1 MKEKYRMIIDD
12 IDAKMLELLS
22 ERLCVID
29 DLSAEKRENGLPIE
43 DLSRE
48 EKMLGNVQTD
58 EGRALIKALTAISK
72 AYQKGHF
79 NIYLTGMPY
88 SGKSTVLR
96 ELADVT
102 DRECVDTDEL
112 IEKLAGMS
120 IPDIF
125 KKRGEDG
132 FRKLESDVLRECARR
147 GSLIVATGG
156 GILTRDGNI
165 PVIKNSGTVVL
176 IDRPLDELRESYLAD
191 KSGIR
196 PLIKSVDDLE
206 LMYFERFKRY
216 RETADMIISDRAD
229 AAAKIIEF
237 AKEKGLYV

>member
-1 MKEKYRMIIDD
+1 MKEKFRLIIDD

-29 DLSAEKRENGLPIE
+29 DLSAEKRENGLPVE

-58 EGRALIKALTAISK
+58 EGRALIKTLTAISK

-88 SGKSTVLR
+88 SGKSTVLA
-96 ELADVT
+96 ELRSVSR
-102 DRECVDTDEL
+102 RECVDTDEL
-112 IEKLAGMS
+112 IEKRAGMS

-125 KKRGEDG
+125 KKRGEEG
-132 FRKLESDVLRECARR
+132 FRELESDVLRECARR

-165 PVIKNSGTVVL
+165 PVIKNSGIVVL
-176 IDRPLDELRESYLAD
+176 IDRTLDELRESYLAD
-191 KSGIR
+191 NSENR
-196 PLIKSVDDLE
+196 PLLKSADDLE
-206 LMYFERFKRY
+206 LLYFERFRRY
-216 RETADMIISDRAD
+216 RETADMIVSDKTD
-229 AAAKIIEF
+229 AAAKILAF
-237 AKEKGLYV
+237 AGEQGIYV